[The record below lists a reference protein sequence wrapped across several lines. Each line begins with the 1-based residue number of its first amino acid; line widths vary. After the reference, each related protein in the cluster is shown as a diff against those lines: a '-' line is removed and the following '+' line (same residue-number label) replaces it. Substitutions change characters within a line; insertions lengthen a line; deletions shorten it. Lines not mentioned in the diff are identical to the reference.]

1 MGTMSDAVI
10 SESKPWA
17 GASAAAGVR
26 PDTAVRSIAR
36 PETTDLSFVPSQ
48 DGTEVVRLWR
58 PLPREVADVV
68 CMYKRTRSVA
78 LHAHEQLQIT
88 LALDPHAVVDGRGRR
103 LLVPSGGI
111 AVVEPLESHGAEAER
126 EGNWRARVLLIGT
139 SMMDDVMREL
149 GEVPGRM
156 PSFPRTVVED
166 ARLATE
172 LALVC
177 CGTPQTPALEI
188 ETRLFRA
195 LVRLSHAHAGR
206 PRSEPTR
213 VPRHVTGV
221 ARVRDFLRAHVV
233 DAVSLT
239 ELSTVSGLSKY
250 YLLRAF
256 RRAMGLSPHEYQMQL
271 RLARARRLIEQG
283 QPPSVVAYSAG
294 FADQSHLTRRFK
306 GYFGY
311 TPARYARACEVG
323 PEAERAAL
331 A

>member
-1 MGTMSDAVI
+1 MTDAAI
-10 SESKPWA
+10 SESKPWTT
-17 GASAAAGVR
+17 GNSVTAGVR
-26 PDTAVRSIAR
+26 TTTATRVVAR
-36 PETTDLSFVPSQ
+36 PEPADLSLAPSQ
-48 DGTEVVRLWR
+48 DSSELVRLWR

-68 CMYKRTRSVA
+68 CMYKRTRHVA

-88 LALDPHAVVDGRGRR
+88 LALDAHAVVDGRGRR
-103 LLVPSGGI
+103 LVVPSGGI
-111 AVVEPLESHGAEAER
+111 AVVEPLESHGAEPER
-126 EGNWRARVLLIGT
+126 DGNWRARVLLIGT
-139 SMMDDVMREL
+139 AMMDDVMREL
-149 GEVPGRM
+149 GEAPGRM

-166 ARLATE
+166 ARLSTE

-177 CGTPQTPALEI
+177 SGTLHTPPLEI

-195 LVRLSHAHAGR
+195 LVRLAHAHAGR
-206 PRSEPTR
+206 GRSEPTR

-239 ELSTVSGLSKY
+239 ELSVVSGLSKY

-323 PEAERAAL
+323 PEVERAVL

>member
-1 MGTMSDAVI
+1 MSDAAI
-10 SESKPWA
+10 SESKAW
-17 GASAAAGVR
+17 GGMTSA
-26 PDTAVRSIAR
+26 TIVRSNTPARPLAR
-36 PETTDLSFVPSQ
+36 PEPSDLSLVAGQ
-48 DGTEVVRLWR
+48 DTTEQVRLWR
-58 PLPREVADVV
+58 PLPREIADVV
-68 CMYKRTRSVA
+68 CMYKRTRTVA

-103 LLVPSGGI
+103 LVVPSGGI
-111 AVVEPLESHGAEAER
+111 AVVEPLESHGAEPER

-139 SMMDDVMREL
+139 SMMDDVVREL
-149 GEVPGRM
+149 GEPAGRM

-177 CGTPQTPALEI
+177 SGTLHTPALEI

-195 LVRLSHAHAGR
+195 LVRLAHGHAGR
-206 PRSEPTR
+206 GRPEPAR

-221 ARVRDFLRAHVV
+221 ARVRDFLREHVV

-239 ELSTVSGLSKY
+239 ELSVVSGLSKY

-323 PEAERAAL
+323 PEVERAAL